1 MILKSA
7 FEESPARVEFEGQL
21 FKDLGHC
28 LLSIKY
34 DSDLFSSCALSRDS
48 ARQLAEALL
57 EFANTESD

>member
-7 FEESPARVEFEGQL
+7 FEDSLAQLEFTGDPDGRVGA
-21 FKDLGHC
+21 C
-28 LLSIKY
+28 LIVISIEEDNY
-34 DSDLFSSCALSRDS
+34 ASCALSRDS